1 MWSWKKCTRSERW
14 SYTQNRNSGFAS
26 PYGGGL
32 CEGSLAP
39 NPDTRLHALLS
50 HGKFL
55 FVIYLY
61 SDVFFKCNL
70 CFPKNWNWNSETEI
84 RMTTTRSIWAA
95 VQIHAFCLC
104 SSYNC
109 SLAAPLEDGKC
120 SHSPYSLYPR
130 SNKSLKAATFPPL
143 PSACGSGLSV
153 DCQGL
158 FHFCFS
164 FPGSWLTPECPFR
177 LSI

>member
-1 MWSWKKCTRSERW
+1 MELYPKQKFWVRLSLWRGALRGQLGTKSRYTFTRTAFSW
-14 SYTQNRNSGFAS
+14 QV
-26 PYGGGL
+26 PL
-32 CEGSLAP
+32 CNISLF
-39 NPDTRLHALLS
+39 RC
-50 HGKFL
+50 
-55 FVIYLY
+55 
-61 SDVFFKCNL
+61 FFKCNL